1 MIWPNDGKNKKN
13 SLSGHETPPSEKYK
27 EVPVFSTA
35 QPCHLADKRHISNF
49 FRSVRRLAAPF
60 VKITFRFPL
69 YQFSDF
75 LPLPAHTSLIETHN
89 LTSTHL
95 KITTYSFSFIWKSC
109 DFHMGKK
116 LVKALQ
122 IFYVTFT
129 RGISSSVTH
138 TLPLKPNSRNTAR
151 SLHNCGTLTHIFY
164 QNVLH
169 ITVKLGS

>member
-1 MIWPNDGKNKKN
+1 MAKIKIVLSAHEAPSNTKCSSFQLLNPSTCWTKDTSATFFVRFEDVLP
-13 SLSGHETPPSEKYK
+13 SLSKLL
-27 EVPVFSTA
+27 FA
-35 QPCHLADKRHISNF
+35 
-49 FRSVRRLAAPF
+49 
-60 VKITFRFPL
+60 FPL
-69 YQFSDF
+69 PIFWLSHSACFND
-75 LPLPAHTSLIETHN
+75 LIETHN
-89 LTSTHL
+89 FTTSTHL
-95 KITTYSFSFIWKSC
+95 KITTYNISFIWKSC
-109 DFHMGKK
+109 DFRMGKK

-138 TLPLKPNSRNTAR
+138 TLPLKPNLRNTAR

>member
-1 MIWPNDGKNKKN
+1 MMAKIKKIVY
-13 SLSGHETPPSEKYK
+13 L
-27 EVPVFSTA
+27 
-35 QPCHLADKRHISNF
+35 DMKRHLQRNTTKCPS
-49 FRSVRRLAAPF
+49 
-60 VKITFRFPL
+60 FPL
-69 YQFSDF
+69 LNPATWRTKDTSATFSIGSKTRCPLCQNDF
-75 LPLPAHTSLIETHN
+75 SLLPLPAHTSMFETHN

>member
-1 MIWPNDGKNKKN
+1 MILPNDGKNKKKIVYPDMKRHLQRN
-13 SLSGHETPPSEKYK
+13 TKWPSFPLLNPATWRTKDTSATFFVGFEDFSLS
-27 EVPVFSTA
+27 
-35 QPCHLADKRHISNF
+35 
-49 FRSVRRLAAPF
+49 
-60 VKITFRFPL
+60 L
-69 YQFSDF
+69 YQLSDI
-75 LPLPAHTSLIETHN
+75 LPLPAHTSMIETHN
-89 LTSTHL
+89 WTSTHL